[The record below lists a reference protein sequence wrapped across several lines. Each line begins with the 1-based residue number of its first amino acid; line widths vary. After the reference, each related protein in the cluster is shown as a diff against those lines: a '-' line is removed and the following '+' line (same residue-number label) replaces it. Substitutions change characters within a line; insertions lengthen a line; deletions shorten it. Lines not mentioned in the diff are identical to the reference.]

1 MTAGGR
7 ARLKRAA
14 VVIAVMLFDAWAID
28 AWYGRRRCDRRGGEP
43 EMRDGVVVCWMHPAR
58 YRASKSLQDAGWLAR
73 ALHAWR
79 MR

>member
-1 MTAGGR
+1 MLLRRGV
-7 ARLKRAA
+7 L
-14 VVIAVMLFDAWAID
+14 VIAVLVFDLWAID
-28 AWYGRRRCDRRGGEP
+28 VAYGRRRCERRGGQP

-58 YRASKSLQDAGWLAR
+58 VHGSKSLEDAGWLGR